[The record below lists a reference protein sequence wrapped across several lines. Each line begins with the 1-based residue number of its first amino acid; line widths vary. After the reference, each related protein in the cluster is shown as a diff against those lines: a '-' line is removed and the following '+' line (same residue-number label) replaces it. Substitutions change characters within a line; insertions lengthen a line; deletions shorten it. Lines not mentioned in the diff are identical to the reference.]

1 MNPLE
6 QPYIVIFGAALRRD
20 GSPSGAMRDR
30 VGAAVRF
37 SRRVLPAPIF
47 IVTGGRRRNGPAEAE
62 VMADLLMA
70 RGVQPS
76 QIRLEPLSRNTLR
89 SAIAVGRMLR
99 GELGPVYAATS
110 GYHMIRCVLLLG
122 LTGLDAHR
130 SPPALGPAA
139 SNPARRW
146 WWRVRELPAIPVDCM
161 LMAFYQLFGGSR
173 RAATKLP

>member
-62 VMADLLMA
+62 VMADLLLS

-76 QIRLEPLSRNTLR
+76 HIRLEPRSRNTLR

-110 GYHMIRCVLLLG
+110 SYHMIRCVPAARPDWARRASQPARPRPRRQQPG
-122 LTGLDAHR
+122 
-130 SPPALGPAA
+130 PALVVAA
-139 SNPARRW
+139 ARTARHSG
-146 WWRVRELPAIPVDCM
+146 RLRAD
-161 LMAFYQLFGGSR
+161 GGVS
-173 RAATKLP
+173 AVSW